1 MPPPPTT
8 PPPKRG
14 WWIAPLIIL
23 VLFITGVVVAWQSNE
38 IARELLAKSFMT
50 LAGWLATP
58 FILETSA
65 AITGVIIVLT
75 YNEWRRSKEGPEWVE
90 MEVPDKPDASR
101 STAEKQGEAQD

>member
-1 MPPPPTT
+1 
-8 PPPKRG
+8 
-14 WWIAPLIIL
+14 
-23 VLFITGVVVAWQSNE
+23 VLFITGVVVAWKSNE

-65 AITGVIIVLT
+65 AITGVIVVLT

-90 MEVPDKPDASR
+90 MEVKDEADTMQ
-101 STAEKQGEAQD
+101 STNEKQGDPRS

>member
-1 MPPPPTT
+1 MPPPP
-8 PPPKRG
+8 PPPPPRRG
-14 WWIAPLIIL
+14 WWIAPLIFL
-23 VLFITGVVVAWQSNE
+23 VLFITGVVVAWKSNE

-65 AITGVIIVLT
+65 AITGVIVVLT

-90 MEVPDKPDASR
+90 MEVKDEADTMQ
-101 STAEKQGEAQD
+101 STNEKQGDPRS

>member
-8 PPPKRG
+8 PPPRCG

-23 VLFITGVVVAWQSNE
+23 VLFSTGVVVAWRSNE

-65 AITGVIIVLT
+65 AITGVIVVLT
-75 YNEWRRSKEGPEWVE
+75 YNEWRRSKDGPEWVE
-90 MEVPDKPDASR
+90 MEVPDKPGASR
-101 STAEKQGEAQD
+101 DTAEKQGETQD

>member
-1 MPPPPTT
+1 MPPPP
-8 PPPKRG
+8 PPSPPRRG
-14 WWIAPLIIL
+14 WWIAPLIFL
-23 VLFITGVVVAWQSNE
+23 VLFITGVGVAWKSNE

-65 AITGVIIVLT
+65 AITGVIVVLT

-90 MEVPDKPDASR
+90 MEVKDEADTMQ
-101 STAEKQGEAQD
+101 STNEKQGDPRS